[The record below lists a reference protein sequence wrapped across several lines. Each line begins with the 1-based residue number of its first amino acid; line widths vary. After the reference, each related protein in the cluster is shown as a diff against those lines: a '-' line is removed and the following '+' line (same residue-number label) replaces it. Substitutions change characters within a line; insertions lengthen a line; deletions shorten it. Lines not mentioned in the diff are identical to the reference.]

1 MLRSNHSFM
10 RKRISVIAIILAS
23 LLVTGWI
30 AFHNSSSK
38 PAKRPEGHPQAD
50 SEEVERLR
58 SLGYLQYAP
67 GSSHENQS
75 GVVQIEPGSYPGYNL
90 YTSAFQCSSFL
101 MDEKGNVINYWQLEE
116 GCDRW
121 FNVKLMENGD
131 LLVPSREASV
141 ENHKRVATRRLVR
154 YSWHGDLLWRKDIPV
169 HHVIDTT
176 PSGDLLT
183 LITEPADLPE
193 FPGNVISD
201 NKVVLLSETGVLKE
215 AVSLL
220 NFFQSHPEE
229 LHLSLGNKREKDIF
243 HANTAEWIGRN
254 SFEAVHPIYTPSTV
268 LLTIRHQDAV
278 IAIHWPRKKLVWS
291 WGPGEILGP
300 HDAHLLSNG
309 NLLIFD
315 NGLGRGWS
323 RVIELNPVTR
333 KIVWQYKATPAEKFY
348 SASRGTNQRLPNG
361 NTLIAESDKGR
372 AFEVRPDGKI
382 VWMFY
387 NPLRN
392 QKNERATITGIR
404 RYEKAFIDLL
414 IQRLGKGR
422 SIDIR
427 TSASRSKSQP
437 ATGASAEND

>member
-1 MLRSNHSFM
+1 M
-10 RKRISVIAIILAS
+10 RKKLATVVIVLAS
-23 LLVTGWI
+23 LLVIGWV
-30 AFHNSSSK
+30 AFHNFATPPVK
-38 PAKRPEGHPQAD
+38 HQEARPQAD

-67 GSSHENQS
+67 GSSRENQS

-101 MDEKGNVINYWQLEE
+101 MDEKGNVVNYWQLED

-131 LLVPSREASV
+131 LLVPSREAAV
-141 ENHKRVATRRLVR
+141 ENNKRIATRRLVR
-154 YSWHGDLLWRKDIPV
+154 YSWHGDLLWKKDIPV

-176 PSGDLLT
+176 PTGELLT
-183 LITEPADLPE
+183 LVTEPAELAE
-193 FPGNVISD
+193 FPDNLISD
-201 NKVVLLSETGVLKE
+201 NKVVLLSATGDLRDS
-215 AVSLL
+215 VSLL
-220 NFFQSHPEE
+220 NFFQSHSED
-229 LHLSLGNKREKDIF
+229 LHLNLGNKKQKDIF
-243 HANTAEWIGRN
+243 HANTVEWIGRN

-268 LLTIRHQDAV
+268 LLTIRHQDVV
-278 IAIHWPRKKLVWS
+278 IAIHWPQKKLVWS

-300 HDAHLLSNG
+300 HDGHMLPNG
-309 NLLIFD
+309 NLLVFD

-323 RVIELNPVTR
+323 RVIELNPVTKR
-333 KIVWQYKATPAEKFY
+333 IVWQYKASPAEQFY

-361 NTLIAESDKGR
+361 NTLIAESDRGR
-372 AFEVRPDGKI
+372 AFEVSPDGKI

-392 QKNERATITGIR
+392 QKHERATITGIR
-404 RYEKAFIDLL
+404 RYEKAFIDSLV
-414 IQRLGKGR
+414 QRLGKGR

-427 TSASRSKSQP
+427 KSASRMKSTAP
-437 ATGASAEND
+437 TEASADND